1 MQNQQTLTIDGNQ
14 AAAIIAHKLN
24 EVIAIYPITP
34 ASPMGEWSDEWS
46 ARGQL
51 NLWGTVPQVIE
62 MQSEAGAAGTIHGAL
77 QSGSLATTFT
87 ASQGLLLMLPNMY
100 KIAGELTP
108 TVFHIAA
115 RSLACQG
122 LSIFGDHS
130 DVMSARMTGFAMLC
144 SNSPQEVLDFALIA
158 QAATL
163 ESRIPFMHFFDGFR
177 TSHEVAKIFTISDD
191 LITQMISTEA
201 ITAHRQRALT
211 PDNPVLRGTAQN
223 PDVYFQGR
231 ESSNLYYQALPA
243 IVQKLMDKFAGLTG
257 RQYKLFDYVGAE
269 HAERVIVLM
278 GSGAETVEETLE
290 SLLQQGEA
298 VGVLKVRLY
307 RPFDA
312 ASLIAALPASCKKIA
327 VLDRTKEP
335 GSDGEPLYKDILTAI
350 MQDYSSETS
359 KFSKLPKIIG
369 GRYGLSSKEFTPGMV
384 KAVFDELTKAQPK
397 NNFTIGIYDDVS
409 HTSLAWD
416 ADFRTD
422 ARNGTFQAM
431 FYGLGSDGTVGANKN
446 TIKIIGEETDSYAQ
460 GYFVYDSKKSGAITV
475 SHLRFGSKPIRSTYL
490 IGENDANF
498 IGCHQT
504 IFLERYEMLDNAAD
518 NAVFLL
524 NTPVAADKVWDTLPR
539 KMQQQML
546 DKKIRFYVI
555 DGYAV
560 GEKTGMGK
568 RINTIMQTCFFAISG
583 VLPQADAIVA
593 IKHAVEKTY
602 SKKGQRI
609 VDLNFKA
616 IDETLACLHQVETQN
631 IASLRNSFDIV
642 SVIKDSAPDF
652 IKRVTGEIIAGR
664 GDLLPV
670 SAMPVDGTFPTGT
683 AAYEK
688 RNLAL
693 EIPVWETDLCTQCG
707 KCPMVCPHAAIRSKI
722 YPTEAL
728 VNAPA
733 SFKHAPM
740 LGKDFPAGLSI
751 SYQVA
756 AEDCTGC
763 TLCVDICPI
772 RDKSNASR
780 KALNMSP
787 QPALREQESENWD
800 FFLSL
805 PEYDRR
811 LLKTNTIKGAM
822 VLQPLFEFSGAC
834 VGCGE
839 TPYVKLASQLF
850 GDRMI
855 VANATGC
862 SSIYGGNLPTTPWTK
877 NADGRGVAWS
887 NSLFEDNAEFGL
899 GMRVAIDKQAE
910 QAAELVLSLRDV
922 IGAELADAILTADQS
937 NEAGIYEQRE
947 RVKKLKDKLFIL
959 NELHIPYFHSV
970 GIEKFNEARAEQKAN
985 EPAMTLLTQ
994 LADSL
999 CKKSVW
1005 IIGGD
1010 GWAYDIGFGGVDH
1023 ILASGRNVNILVLD
1037 TEVYSNTG
1045 GQKSKSTPMGAVA
1058 KFAAG
1063 GKSTAKKDLA
1073 LLAMDYGN
1081 VYVAHVAY
1089 AGKDTQ
1095 TLNAFLEAEA
1105 HDGPSIIIAYAPCI
1119 AHGVDLSNNHR
1130 QQNLAVKSGHW
1141 PLFRFNPKHIAE
1153 GKNPMKLDSPAPS
1166 IPYRDFV
1173 MTETRFSM
1181 LWQSNP
1187 EAAEGFLKQAQD
1199 DVKNRYHYYKQ
1210 LSELEWNEA
1219 TRVSAIKA
1227 QINTE
1232 LAQEKK

>member
-1 MQNQQTLTIDGNQ
+1 MQSQQTLTIDGNQ
-14 AAAIIAHKLN
+14 AAATVAHKLN

-34 ASPMGEWSDEWS
+34 SSNMGEWADEWS
-46 ARGQL
+46 SRGQV
-51 NLWGTVPQVIE
+51 NLWGTVPQVTE
-62 MQSEAGAAGTIHGAL
+62 MQSEAGAAGAIHGAL
-77 QSGSLATTFT
+77 QAGSMATTFT

-130 DVMSARMTGFAMLC
+130 DVMSARMTGFGMLC
-144 SNSPQEVLDFALIA
+144 SNSPQEVMDFALIA
-158 QAATL
+158 HAAAL
-163 ESRIPFMHFFDGFR
+163 EGRIPLMHFFDGFR
-177 TSHEVAKIFTISDD
+177 TSHEIAKISLLDD
-191 LITQMISTEA
+191 DVMRAMINEEWVV
-201 ITAHRQRALT
+201 AHRSRALS

-223 PDVYFQGR
+223 PDVYFQAR
-231 ESSNLYYQALPA
+231 ESVNAYYQTMPG
-243 IVQKLMDKFAGLTG
+243 IVQNAMDRFAKLTG
-257 RQYKLFDYVGAE
+257 RCYRLFEYLGSPD
-269 HAERVIVLM
+269 AERVIVMM
-278 GSGAETVEETLE
+278 GSGAEAVAETLDY
-290 SLLQQGEA
+290 LNRQGES
-298 VGVLKVRLY
+298 VGLLKVRLY

-312 ASLIAALPASCKKIA
+312 ASLLAALPSTCRKIA

-335 GSDGEPLYKDILTAI
+335 GADGEPLYKDVLGALA
-350 MQDYSSETS
+350 QDFIGGAA
-359 KFSKLPKIIG
+359 KFSVLPKVVG
-369 GRYGLSSKEFTPGMV
+369 GRYGLSSKEFTPGMI
-384 KAVFDELTKAQPK
+384 KAIFDELKQAHPK
-397 NNFTIGIYDDVS
+397 NNFTIGIHDDVT
-409 HTSLAWD
+409 HTSLDWD
-416 ADFRTD
+416 AGYRTD
-422 ARNGTFQAM
+422 AQAETFQAM
-431 FYGLGSDGTVGANKN
+431 FYGLGSDGTVSANKN
-446 TIKIIGEETDSYAQ
+446 TIKIIGEATDLNAQ
-460 GYFVYDSKKSGAITV
+460 GYFVCDSKKSGAITV
-475 SHLRFGSKPIRSTYL
+475 SHLRFGPKPIRSTYL
-490 IGENDANF
+490 IAENDANF

-504 IFLERYEMLDNAAD
+504 IFLERYDMLANAAE

-524 NTPVAADKVWDTLPR
+524 NSPESAEQAWASLPA
-539 KMQQQML
+539 KMQRQMIA
-546 DKKIRFYVI
+546 KKIRFYVI
-555 DGYAV
+555 DGYEVA
-560 GEKTGMGK
+560 EKSGMGK

-583 VLPQADAIVA
+583 VLPQEQAVTA

-602 SKKGQRI
+602 GKKGRHI
-609 VDLNFKA
+609 VELNFKA
-616 IDETLACLHQVETQN
+616 IDETLACLHAVPLPTQV
-631 IASLRNSFDIV
+631 SSHFDIK
-642 SVIKDSAPDF
+642 SVITDAAPDF

-664 GDLLPV
+664 GDALPV

-707 KCPMVCPHAAIRSKI
+707 KCVMVCPHSVIRSKI
-722 YPTEAL
+722 FPTEL
-728 VNAPA
+728 VANAPA
-733 SFKHAPM
+733 TFKHVAM
-740 LGKDFPAGLSI
+740 LGKDFPVGLEI

-756 AEDCTGC
+756 PEDCTGC

-780 KALNMSP
+780 KAINMQP
-787 QPALREQESENWD
+787 QPPLRETERDNWD
-800 FFLSL
+800 FFLAI

-811 LLKTNTIKGAM
+811 LLKTNTIKGSM

-839 TPYVKLASQLF
+839 TPYIKLASQLF
-850 GDRMI
+850 GDRMV

-877 NADGRGVAWS
+877 NAEGRGPAWS

-899 GMRVAIDKQAE
+899 GMRIALDKQNEYARE
-910 QAAELVLSLRDV
+910 LLASLREPLGGELV
-922 IGAELADAILTADQS
+922 DAILNADQS
-937 NEAGIYEQRE
+937 DEAGIYEQRE
-947 RVKKLKDKLFIL
+947 RVVALKRH
-959 NELHIPYFHSV
+959 LHP
-970 GIEKFNEARAEQKAN
+970 
-985 EPAMTLLTQ
+985 MTSQAAQTLTQ

-1010 GWAYDIGFGGVDH
+1010 GWAYDIGYGGLDH
-1023 ILASGRNVNILVLD
+1023 VLASGRNVNILVLD

-1045 GQKSKSTPMGAVA
+1045 GQTSKATPLGAVA
-1058 KFAAG
+1058 KFSAG
-1063 GKSTAKKDLA
+1063 GKATAKKDLA
-1073 LLAMDYGN
+1073 LLAMDYSN

-1141 PLFRFNPKHIAE
+1141 PLFRFDPGKIKQ
-1153 GKNPMKLDSPAPS
+1153 GKNPMHLDSAEPS

-1173 MTETRFSM
+1173 KTETRFSM
-1181 LWQSNP
+1181 LWQTHP
-1187 EAAEGFLKQAQD
+1187 EDAERFLEQAQQ

-1210 LSELEWNEA
+1210 LSELAWNES
-1219 TRVSAIKA
+1219 TSVSAVKA
-1227 QINTE
+1227 QLKSETAKETDNG
-1232 LAQEKK
+1232 